1 VCETAAHLW
10 LQQLPFVVVQMQLLP
25 APASAGEGQAD
36 GSRPHNDHRPRVA
49 AVAKTEARELMV
61 NMRSRGTLAT
71 TRSNICTMDGAT
83 ALYAALSDVI
93 SRDAF
98 WRATQ

>member
-1 VCETAAHLW
+1 MCETAAHLW
-10 LQQLPFVVVQMQLLP
+10 LQQLPFVVVQMQL
-25 APASAGEGQAD
+25 
-36 GSRPHNDHRPRVA
+36 
-49 AVAKTEARELMV
+49 AVAKTEAPELMV

-71 TRSNICTMDGAT
+71 TRSNICNMDGAT